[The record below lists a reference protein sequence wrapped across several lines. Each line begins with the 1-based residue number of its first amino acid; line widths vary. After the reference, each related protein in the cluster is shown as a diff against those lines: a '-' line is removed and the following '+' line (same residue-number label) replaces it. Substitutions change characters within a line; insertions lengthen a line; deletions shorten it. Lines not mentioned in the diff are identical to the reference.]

1 MRRRLPRCFLAA
13 LAALAALLLGACQS
27 LGPVGAGNV
36 QEATPSGED
45 QLASAPP
52 PAPVQTPLPPPRD
65 LWERLRRGLRWQAIH
80 NARVDRARDHF
91 LSQPRYLSVVGE
103 RAGTYLFHIVEA
115 VEARGMPAEL
125 ALLPLVESTLNPY
138 AVSPQRAAGL
148 WQIMPSTGDYLGVPR
163 NWWYDGRLDV
173 RLATDVALDYLQAL
187 NDEFDGDW
195 LLTLA
200 AYNAGKGRVSR
211 AIARNERAGRPT
223 DYWSLQLPR
232 ETRHYVPRLIA
243 LASIVHYADT
253 IGAELPPVANA
264 PAFLAVPT
272 GGQIELQRAAQLAGV
287 ELRTLRALN
296 PGHLRWASAPG
307 QDELLLPVDRAE
319 RFQRGVASLA
329 PEDRVSW
336 AHYRIAPGDSLVRIA
351 RRFDTQV
358 ALLREVNDIDGHL
371 IRAGDTLLIPRGSA
385 WPDSLALADAAGP
398 QQPRGYR
405 VRPGDSLYRIASRF
419 NVTVDD
425 LVSWNALDPGQYLQP
440 GQQLRL
446 FPNGR

>member
-1 MRRRLPRCFLAA
+1 MMAQRMARLCLAA
-13 LAALAALLLGACQS
+13 LAVLLLGACQA
-27 LGPVGAGNV
+27 LGPVGADV
-36 QEATPSGED
+36 AQESIPSGED
-45 QLASAPP
+45 LLLSAP
-52 PAPVQTPLPPPRD
+52 APKPVEAPLPPPED
-65 LWERLRRGLRWQAIH
+65 LWERLRRELRWHDIH
-80 NARVDRARDHF
+80 NAQVARARDHF

-103 RAGTYLFHIVEA
+103 RAGSYLFHIVEA
-115 VEARGMPAEL
+115 VEARDMPAEL

-148 WQIMPSTGDYLGVPR
+148 WQIMPATADYLGMPR
-163 NWWYDGRLDV
+163 DWWYDGRLDV

-187 NDEFDGDW
+187 HDDFDGDW
-195 LLTLA
+195 LLALA
-200 AYNAGKGRVSR
+200 AYNAGKGRV
-211 AIARNERAGRPT
+211 AKAVARNERAGRPT

-243 LASIVHYADT
+243 LAAIVHYADAL
-253 IGAELPPVANA
+253 GAELPPVPNA
-264 PAFLAVPT
+264 PAFVAVPT

-287 ELRTLRALN
+287 DLRTLRALN

-319 RFQRGVASLA
+319 RFRTGVAALA

-336 AHYRIAPGDSLVRIA
+336 AHYRIEPGDSLVRIA

-398 QQPRGYR
+398 RKPRGYR
-405 VRPGDSLYRIASRF
+405 VRAGDSLYRIASRF

-425 LVSWNALDPGQYLQP
+425 LVSWNALDPSQYLQP

>member
-1 MRRRLPRCFLAA
+1 WH
-13 LAALAALLLGACQS
+13 
-27 LGPVGAGNV
+27 
-36 QEATPSGED
+36 D
-45 QLASAPP
+45 
-52 PAPVQTPLPPPRD
+52 
-65 LWERLRRGLRWQAIH
+65 IH
-80 NARVDRARDHF
+80 NAQVARARDHF

-103 RAGTYLFHIVEA
+103 RAGNYLFHIVEA

-148 WQIMPSTGDYLGVPR
+148 WQIMPATADYLGMPR
-163 NWWYDGRLDV
+163 DWWYDGRLDV

-187 NDEFDGDW
+187 HDDFDGDW
-195 LLTLA
+195 LLALA
-200 AYNAGKGRVSR
+200 AYNAGKGRV
-211 AIARNERAGRPT
+211 AKAVARNERAGRPT

-243 LASIVHYADT
+243 LAAIVHYADT
-253 IGAELPPVANA
+253 LGAELPPVANA
-264 PAFLAVPT
+264 PAFVAVPT

-287 ELRTLRALN
+287 DLRTLRALN

-319 RFQRGVASLA
+319 RFRTGVAGLA

-336 AHYRIAPGDSLVRIA
+336 AHYRIEPGDSLVRIA

-385 WPDSLALADAAGP
+385 WPDSLALADAACP
-398 QQPRGYR
+398 RKPRGYR
-405 VRPGDSLYRIASRF
+405 VRAGDSLYRIASRF

-425 LVSWNALDPGQYLQP
+425 LVSWNALDPSQYLQP

>member
-1 MRRRLPRCFLAA
+1 MAQRILRLCLAA
-13 LAALAALLLGACQS
+13 LAVLLLGACQA
-27 LGPVGAGNV
+27 LGPVGADV
-36 QEATPSGED
+36 AQESTPSGED
-45 QLASAPP
+45 LLVSAP
-52 PAPVQTPLPPPRD
+52 AWKPVKAPLPPPGD
-65 LWERLRRGLRWQAIH
+65 LWERLRREFSWHDIH
-80 NARVDRARDHF
+80 NAQVARARDHF

-103 RAGTYLFHIVEA
+103 RAGSYLFHIVEA
-115 VEARGMPAEL
+115 VEARSMPAEL

-148 WQIMPSTGDYLGVPR
+148 WQIMPATADYLGMPR
-163 NWWYDGRLDV
+163 DWWYDGRLDV

-187 NDEFDGDW
+187 HDDFDGDW
-195 LLTLA
+195 LLALA
-200 AYNAGKGRVSR
+200 AYNAGKGRV
-211 AIARNERAGRPT
+211 AKAVARNERAGRPT

-243 LASIVHYADT
+243 LAAIVRYADT
-253 IGAELPPVANA
+253 LGAELPPVRNA
-264 PAFLAVPT
+264 PAFVAVPT

-319 RFQRGVASLA
+319 RFRTGVAGLA

-336 AHYRIAPGDSLVRIA
+336 AHYRIEPGDSLVRIA

-398 QQPRGYR
+398 RKPRGYR
-405 VRPGDSLYRIASRF
+405 VRRGDSLYRIASRF

-425 LVSWNALDPGQYLQP
+425 LVSWNALDPSRYLQP

>member
-1 MRRRLPRCFLAA
+1 MTRLCLAA
-13 LAALAALLLGACQS
+13 LAVLLLGACQA
-27 LGPVGAGNV
+27 LGPVGAEVAREN
-36 QEATPSGED
+36 TPSGED
-45 QLASAPP
+45 LLVSAP
-52 PAPVQTPLPPPRD
+52 ARKPVEAPLPPPED
-65 LWERLRRGLRWQAIH
+65 LWERLRRELRWHDIH
-80 NARVDRARDHF
+80 NAQVARARDHF

-103 RAGTYLFHIVEA
+103 RARNYLFHIVEA

-148 WQIMPSTGDYLGVPR
+148 WQIMPATADYLGMPR
-163 NWWYDGRLDV
+163 DWWYDGRLDV
-173 RLATDVALDYLQAL
+173 RLATEVALDYLQSL
-187 NDEFDGDW
+187 NDDFEGDW
-195 LLTLA
+195 LLALA
-200 AYNAGKGRVSR
+200 AYNAGKGRVAR
-211 AIARNERAGRPT
+211 AVARNARAGRPT
-223 DYWSLQLPR
+223 DYWSLELPR

-243 LASIVHYADT
+243 LAAIVRYADAL
-253 IGAELPPVANA
+253 GAELPPVPNA

-287 ELRTLRALN
+287 DLRTLRALN

-307 QDELLLPVDRAE
+307 RDELLLPADRAD
-319 RFQRGVASLA
+319 RFRRGVAALA

-336 AHYRIAPGDSLVRIA
+336 AHYRIEPGDSLVRIA
-351 RRFDTQV
+351 RRFDTRV

-398 QQPRGYR
+398 RKPRGYR

-419 NVTVDD
+419 NITVDD
-425 LVSWNALDPGQYLQP
+425 LVSWNALDPSQYLQP

>member
-1 MRRRLPRCFLAA
+1 MMAQRMTRLCLAA
-13 LAALAALLLGACQS
+13 LAVLLLGACQA
-27 LGPVGAGNV
+27 LGTVGADV
-36 QEATPSGED
+36 AQENTPSGED
-45 QLASAPP
+45 LLVSAP
-52 PAPVQTPLPPPRD
+52 ARKPVKAPLPPPED
-65 LWERLRRGLRWQAIH
+65 LWERLRRELSWHDIH
-80 NARVDRARDHF
+80 NAQVARARDHF

-103 RAGTYLFHIVEA
+103 RAGNYLFHIVEA

-148 WQIMPSTGDYLGVPR
+148 WQIMPATADYLGMPR
-163 NWWYDGRLDV
+163 DWWYDGRLDV

-187 NDEFDGDW
+187 HDDFDGDW
-195 LLTLA
+195 LLALA
-200 AYNAGKGRVSR
+200 AYNAGKGRV
-211 AIARNERAGRPT
+211 AKAVARNERAGRPT

-243 LASIVHYADT
+243 LAAIVHYADT
-253 IGAELPPVANA
+253 LGAELPPVANA
-264 PAFLAVPT
+264 PAFVAVPT

-287 ELRTLRALN
+287 DLRTLRALN

-319 RFQRGVASLA
+319 RFRTGVAGLA

-336 AHYRIAPGDSLVRIA
+336 AHYRIEPGDSLVRIA

-398 QQPRGYR
+398 RKPRGYR
-405 VRPGDSLYRIASRF
+405 VCAGDSLYRIASRF

-425 LVSWNALDPGQYLQP
+425 LVSWNALDPSQYLQP

>member
-1 MRRRLPRCFLAA
+1 MATAIIRLCLGGLAILLLAA
-13 LAALAALLLGACQS
+13 CQ
-27 LGPVGAGNV
+27 GAGP
-36 QEATPSGED
+36 ATSGAGAGLGPSGEG
-45 QLASAPP
+45 LLVAA
-52 PAPVQTPLPPPRD
+52 PAPAPAIPSLPPPED
-65 LWERLRRGLRWQAIH
+65 LWERLRLELRWYDIH
-80 NARVDRARDHF
+80 NAQVAHARDHF
-91 LSQPRYLSVVGE
+91 LSQPRYLSVVSE
-103 RAGTYLFHIVEA
+103 RAGYYLFHIVEA
-115 VEARGMPAEL
+115 VEARGMPAEI

-148 WQIMPSTGDYLGVPR
+148 WQIMPATADYLGMPR
-163 NWWYDGRLDV
+163 DWWYDGRLDV
-173 RLATDVALDYLQAL
+173 RVATEVALDYLQSL
-187 NDEFDGDW
+187 HDQFDGDW
-195 LLTLA
+195 LLALA
-200 AYNAGKGRVSR
+200 AYNAGKGRVAR

-232 ETRHYVPRLIA
+232 ETRHYVPRLLA
-243 LASIVHYADT
+243 LSAIVRYADT
-253 IGAELPPVANA
+253 LGAELSPVPNA
-264 PAFLAVPT
+264 PAFVAVPT

-307 QDELLLPVDRAE
+307 QDELLLPVNRAG
-319 RFQRGVASLA
+319 RFRSAVALLA

-336 AHYRIAPGDSLVRIA
+336 AHYRIEPGDSLVRIA

-358 ALLREVNDIDGHL
+358 ALLREVNNIEGHL
-371 IRAGDTLLIPRGSA
+371 IRAGATLLIPRGSA

-398 QQPRGYR
+398 RKPRGYR

-419 NVTVDD
+419 NVTVND

-446 FPNGR
+446 FPDGR